1 MIFAAGIRIHSKLS
15 FDKNSK
21 NILAGLRISSRSS
34 YSSFKII
41 EDKTV
46 IIAFD
51 RKIAVNPTK
60 ESTS

>member
-1 MIFAAGIRIHSKLS
+1 MIFATRMRIHSRLS

-21 NILAGLRISSRSS
+21 NILAGLRISNRSL
-34 YSSFKII
+34 YSSLKII

-46 IIAFD
+46 IIAFV
-51 RKIAVNPTK
+51 RKIAANPTK